1 MAGWM
6 AARIRNLL
14 FTIAIPR
21 SQERVYARPGRIRY
35 GNPTRGAYSAETRG
49 DEALDP
55 NREGG

>member
-1 MAGWM
+1 M